1 MADLDEIEA
10 HVAAAFSEHEGS
22 VVHEDLTE
30 MKYAPPENQNG
41 TVLDRFTSRKFLI
54 AIASAVAA
62 ILGASGVIDQA
73 QEVTLVQS
81 AVPMLYILVQGIADY
96 KGR

>member
-1 MADLDEIEA
+1 MNDLDA

-22 VVHEDLTE
+22 VFHEDTTE
-30 MKYAPPENQNG
+30 MKYAPPENLNG
-41 TVLDRFTSRKFLI
+41 TALDRFTSRKFLI

-62 ILGASGVIDQA
+62 ILGATGVIDQA

-81 AVPMLYILVQGIADY
+81 AVPMLYILVQGLADY